1 MKTPDRQNSVIA
13 CSKSRF
19 FPSFQQRNCLLSILF
34 AVRISTFYFQRNRN
48 ILRVEK
54 MPTNQ
59 QKTKPLRDIF
69 ITNNVIKIIQRSL
82 TLFAYFF
89 VTAGRKRQSV
99 KE

>member
-1 MKTPDRQNSVIA
+1 MKTPDRESSVIA
-13 CSKSRF
+13 CSKSRYF
-19 FPSFQQRNCLLSILF
+19 SSFQQRNCLLSILF

-48 ILRVEK
+48 ILRWKK

-89 VTAGRKRQSV
+89 VTAG
-99 KE
+99 